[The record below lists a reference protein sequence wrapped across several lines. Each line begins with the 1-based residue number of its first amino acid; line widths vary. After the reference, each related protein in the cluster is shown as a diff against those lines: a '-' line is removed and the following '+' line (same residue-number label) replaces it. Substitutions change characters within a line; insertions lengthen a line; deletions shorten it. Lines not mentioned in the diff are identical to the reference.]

1 VRHSRVADCQDSLRR
16 PPRRPLAFARPRAGR
31 TNTLGATQH
40 RRRPRPDRSNE
51 RRRAFAAAA
60 HAIIRWRLPLYAWP
74 ERSMRQPDARHSLS
88 AQTVART
95 PRPAPLLRE
104 SHRTPGSP
112 RTNRTAPLASSFAA
126 AGQLLQDRIRLYPTV
141 VGASV
146 RADRRMRFAPGVSVD
161 FAYDRPLSTGS
172 IRRPRVSARPT
183 KTRSGRRAPLAP
195 RRCAW
200 RSEGLTHSRRDGR
213 GSSPTFFPQ
222 ISSPARLLL
231 PRLFPPTDLLPL
243 LA

>member
-1 VRHSRVADCQDSLRR
+1 MRHSRVADCQDSLRR

-31 TNTLGATQH
+31 TNTRGAIQH

-126 AGQLLQDRIRLYPTV
+126 AGQLLQDRIGLYPNCRRRICSGGSANAV
-141 VGASV
+141 CPGSLCRLRIRSALVDRFDQAAPSLGP
-146 RADRRMRFAPGVSVD
+146 ADEDSERAPG
-161 FAYDRPLSTGS
+161 AAGAAAM
-172 IRRPRVSARPT
+172 RVAV
-183 KTRSGRRAPLAP
+183 
-195 RRCAW
+195 
-200 RSEGLTHSRRDGR
+200 R
-213 GSSPTFFPQ
+213 GPD
-222 ISSPARLLL
+222 A
-231 PRLFPPTDLLPL
+231 
-243 LA
+243 